1 MLEFFYLEGMVKNFE
16 EYRLELEKYA
26 NNLDNNNTTYEHTM
40 NVDALYDEALSQVV
54 KCILMEE
61 NNVYDIMGESDL
73 LNYEK
78 WLGDEF

>member
-1 MLEFFYLEGMVKNFE
+1 MKNFE

-26 NNLDNNNTTYEHTM
+26 NNLDNKSRVDNHTI
-40 NVDALYDEALSQVV
+40 NEEYLYDQALSEVV

-61 NNVYDIMGESDL
+61 NNIFDIMGENDL